1 MKKITIVLASLFFS
15 LIAFTQEA
23 IIKYAK
29 IAMWEGGETDIFY
42 NQDDFNQ
49 KDFGLLTAT
58 NNLYLK
64 SGQLFV
70 AKRNGGDII
79 DADMYYRIYKEGTTP
94 GVFINANL
102 PWHSEWWEDTWFNQL
117 WWNDTPDEIDLN
129 LLNGIT
135 DGTYIIEVYFQ
146 MEDGNNVIHYL
157 NNNGNNYKASFT
169 YNSGSYVEKNNLEK
183 VSISPN
189 PSNDMVAINFSENI
203 SVQEIEIINNSSKV
217 ISKIGTP
224 RGNNSG
230 TSINIS
236 GLSAGTYFIKIKT
249 DNEIFVKRLVI
260 TK

>member
-1 MKKITIVLASLFFS
+1 M
-15 LIAFTQEA
+15 
-23 IIKYAK
+23 

-49 KDFGLLTAT
+49 KDYGVLTAT

-94 GVFINANL
+94 GEFINTNL
-102 PWHSEWWEDTWFNQL
+102 PWHSEWWEDTWLNQL
-117 WWNDTPDEIDLN
+117 WWNDAPDEIDLN

-135 DGTYIIEVYFQ
+135 NGTYIIEVYFQ

-157 NNNGNNYKASFT
+157 NNNGNNYKSRFT
-169 YNSGSYVEKNNLEK
+169 YSSESYVENNNSEK
-183 VSISPN
+183 ISIYPN
-189 PSNDMVAINFSENI
+189 PANDNVLINFSENI
-203 SVQEIEIINNSSKV
+203 SVQEIEILNNSSEV
-217 ISKIGTP
+217 ISKTGMF
-224 RGNNSG
+224 RGNNQE

-236 GLSAGTYFIKIKT
+236 GLSPGTYFIRIKT
-249 DNEIFVKRLVI
+249 DNEVFVKRLVI
-260 TK
+260 TNK